1 MADATNNNNNNDKPS
16 KNKMRSRIS
25 FNQDDTLIHIYE
37 LKSKMFTNYLKEQD
51 QKVKQ
56 MKEDQKLIE
65 SIRKKNLENEKFN
78 NEQRI
83 NAERNTAV
91 PKYQNETESLK
102 DKDTHLL
109 NYKN

>member
-37 LKSKMFTNYLKEQD
+37 LKSKMFTNNMKEQD

-65 SIRKKNLENEKFN
+65 SIRKKNLENEKLN

-83 NAERNTAV
+83 NSE
-91 PKYQNETESLK
+91 PIQQY
-102 DKDTHLL
+102 L
-109 NYKN
+109 NIKMRLNL